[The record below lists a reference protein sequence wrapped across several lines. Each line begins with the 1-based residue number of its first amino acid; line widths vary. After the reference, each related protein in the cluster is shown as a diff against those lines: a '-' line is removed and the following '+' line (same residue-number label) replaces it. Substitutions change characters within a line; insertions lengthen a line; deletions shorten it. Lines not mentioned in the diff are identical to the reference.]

1 MKQMQGSAG
10 PGGVGLKFT
19 GQSTFHIFYSQVPDM
34 AQMESMMKKMG
45 ARRK

>member
-1 MKQMQGSAG
+1 MSGLQNMMKQMQGGAG
-10 PGGVGLKFT
+10 AGG
-19 GQSTFHIFYSQVPDM
+19 VPDM